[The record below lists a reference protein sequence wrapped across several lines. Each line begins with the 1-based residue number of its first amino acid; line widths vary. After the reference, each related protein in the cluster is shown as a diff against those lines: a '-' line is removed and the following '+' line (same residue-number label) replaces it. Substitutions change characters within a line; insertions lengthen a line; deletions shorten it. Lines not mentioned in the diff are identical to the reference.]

1 MLRSAGCD
9 GALLLKRVTVLTLI
23 GLWILAGRQR
33 LEADASP
40 HILTLK
46 KSIEIAFQENP
57 TVKAAREGIEA
68 AEYKRK
74 QAQTGF
80 FPKLST
86 QYSYTYLNQEP
97 FIKVP
102 VGDTIQPL
110 IVGTQD
116 QYKFSLVLDQPL
128 FTGFALTR
136 TYELAKLGL
145 DLSRVKYDQE
155 MLNLA
160 YKVKEAYF
168 NVLVTR
174 KTRLVA
180 EQSLT
185 QIADHV
191 RVAQSYYDVGLI
203 PLNDLLKS
211 EVELS
216 AAKQNLTRAEN
227 RVILAQAHFNTL
239 LRRSLE
245 EGLVIE
251 DLLAYQPFYRTL
263 DDCQQ
268 EASRQRPEIREVTTQ
283 ITMAQKNIDLAK
295 SEYYPQVYFQGTYK
309 KQGDAP
315 NVSGSPYTEPENWDL
330 TAGLRWNFWEWGR
343 THNLVQE
350 KIKQLGQV
358 KEALIQIQD
367 LVRLEVKEAFTTL
380 KESEKNIA
388 VAEKAIQQAEEN
400 FRISE
405 VRYREQVA
413 TSLEVIDA
421 QTLLVQAKNNYN
433 QALYAYNLAQSRLVR
448 AMGNWL
454 D

>member
-1 MLRSAGCD
+1 MLRKLSCGGGLIPKAVTFL
-9 GALLLKRVTVLTLI
+9 ALLGFWT
-23 GLWILAGRQR
+23 LAGNQR
-33 LEADASP
+33 LRADAGP
-40 HILTLK
+40 KILTLE
-46 KSIEIAFQENP
+46 KSIEIAFRENP
-57 TVKAAREGIEA
+57 SMKAAKEGIEA
-68 AEYKRK
+68 AEFKRK
-74 QAQTGF
+74 QAQTSF
-80 FPKLST
+80 LPKLST

-102 VGDTIQPL
+102 VGDTVQPL

-116 QYKFSLVLDQPL
+116 QYKYSLILDQPL

-145 DLSRVKYDQE
+145 DLSRIKYDQE
-155 MLNLA
+155 LLNLA

-168 NVLVTR
+168 NVLVTQ
-174 KTRLVA
+174 KTRGVA

-211 EVELS
+211 EVEL
-216 AAKQNLTRAEN
+216 ATAKQNLIRAEN
-227 RVILAQAHFNTL
+227 RVILTQANFNTL
-239 LRRSLE
+239 LRRSIEEYLE
-245 EGLVIE
+245 IE
-251 DLLAYQPFYRTL
+251 DILAYQPFSKSL
-263 DDCQQ
+263 EDCQN
-268 EASRQRPEIREVTTQ
+268 EASRQRPEIREVGTQ

-295 SEYYPQVYFQGTYK
+295 SEYYPQVFFQGTYK
-309 KQGDAP
+309 KQGDTP
-315 NVSGSPYTEPENWDL
+315 NVSGSPYTEPENWDV

-343 THNLVQE
+343 THYLVQE
-350 KIKQLGQV
+350 RTIQLGQV
-358 KEALIQIQD
+358 KEALVQIQD

-380 KESEKNIA
+380 KEAEKNIA
-388 VAEKAIQQAEEN
+388 VAQKAIQQAEEN

-405 VRYREQVA
+405 VRYKEQVA
-413 TSLEVIDA
+413 TSLEVLDA

-433 QALYAYNLAQSRLVR
+433 QTLYIYNLAQSRLVR
-448 AMGNWL
+448 AMGNWK